1 MPIANDAISYTYN
14 LVKRVDLLV
23 NVPTTEA
30 KQSKTKHKG
39 SQGTVGGDGY
49 VGCGDGFMG
58 ICICPRSSD
67 CVH

>member
-23 NVPTTEA
+23 NVLTTEA
-30 KQSKTKHKG
+30 KQSKTNTKG
-39 SQGTVGGDGY
+39 TQGTVGGDGY
-49 VGCGDGFMG
+49 VGCGDGFTGM
-58 ICICPRSSD
+58 CIFPCSSD